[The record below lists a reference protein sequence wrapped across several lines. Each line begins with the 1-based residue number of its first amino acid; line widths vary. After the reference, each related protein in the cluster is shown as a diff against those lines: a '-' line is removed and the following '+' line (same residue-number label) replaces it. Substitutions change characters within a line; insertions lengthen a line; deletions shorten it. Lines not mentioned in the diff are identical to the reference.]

1 VEKTKERREEG
12 EREKEIRRKEAG
24 CSQS

>member
-12 EREKEIRRKEAG
+12 ERKEIRRKEAG
-24 CSQS
+24 YS